1 MKHDLYYYALIL
13 TIATF
18 RCMLTTESGSRIIDP
33 FYPNYFTHKAAVRDP
48 CTDGSCFFFN

>member
-18 RCMLTTESGSRIIDP
+18 RCMLTTESGSRHNDP

-48 CTDGSCFFFN
+48 CTDGSCFFFD